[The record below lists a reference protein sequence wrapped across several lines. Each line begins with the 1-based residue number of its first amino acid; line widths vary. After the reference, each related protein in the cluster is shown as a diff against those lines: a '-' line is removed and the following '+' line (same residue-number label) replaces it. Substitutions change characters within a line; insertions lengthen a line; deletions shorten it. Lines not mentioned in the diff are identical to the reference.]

1 MMLICQNNYTQNSK
15 LSFPIQVCMTCVI
28 MKKYFAGNHST
39 CNRNPTG
46 FAEVLVYNMNQKLK

>member
-46 FAEVLVYNMNQKLK
+46 FAEVLV